1 MKNPLYPYNIINDET
16 INNYNR
22 CIIMTLENNLVYDI
36 FDKDILTSSYF
47 DDVKY
52 NYSLKSIPM
61 WIIKIMNQTKKF
73 IIYDI
78 KEDDLLKFN
87 FDVINMQ
94 NEKIVYNLSEAIILI
109 PTRNWNWFFEFI
121 EPYVKDGINDMCNYI
136 MSSNLSFS
144 EMFSQNMYSVL
155 KDKII
160 TSRDVKYWS
169 DINKCRIN
177 ITTQWLMRDINF
189 SDAKE
194 ITITQQ
200 NSMNNKCNDYLQDL
214 INKKKYVDAGS
225 GIKTH
230 KYTLYHI
237 EDQVPNFTDV
247 MIQKLLFNLF
257 DDTVVNILKPEIN
270 YLINNFLVSKKYCH
284 LIIKNKNIL
293 KYVHNNFNLFSL
305 SYSYAWLMM
314 YIEEGILKSMIK
326 ETDRCVFTLEQAY
339 YLPNIIHNN
348 NVYLPMMVEK
358 KYINIFGGFQTNSN
372 QPISLSSMDTFRNR
386 LIKFSNNNNI
396 DIFKNLDWTNLAIT
410 GSVIPATCRQHD
422 PMEIDGG
429 YTTSNFFDTYYGD
442 SDIDVMCD
450 FPDQKSF
457 IDKVNYFAS
466 VVKKNI
472 LDEFQQIKG
481 EPIVI
486 EIFKTGILHINK
498 KHHGDE
504 KITLESAYNMYC
516 NLKNAE
522 TKYTEPEYQI
532 INKLCTIDQFKYYI
546 YTNDNDKPMTYGEN
560 IKYHISSPFLTRKFE
575 IFKIKYNFLATVGR
589 FHLPCVRGYYNG
601 TNVYLLPSA
610 ISALLTN
617 KCMDYKYFA
626 GLRSPFEI
634 ILKYNFRGFSIM
646 LNKKEMIKIVEYI
659 KNTEKW
665 RKLYKVDNTF
675 NTRTFNSYYTNH
687 LTLLN
692 NQFIKYIDYRKPIE
706 NNLISPIISSI
717 GYILPLKN

>member
-22 CIIMTLENNLVYDI
+22 CIIMTLENHSIFDI
-36 FDKDILTSSYF
+36 FNKDILTSSYF
-47 DDVKY
+47 DDVKN

-73 IIYDI
+73 IMYEV

-87 FDVINMQ
+87 FDVINVE
-94 NEKIVYNLSEAIILI
+94 NEKIVYNLSEALILI
-109 PTRNWNWFFEFI
+109 PNHNWNWFFEFI

-136 MSSNLSFS
+136 MSSKLSFS
-144 EMFSQNMYSVL
+144 EMFSQNIYSVL
-155 KDKII
+155 KDKIV
-160 TSRDVKYWS
+160 TSRDVRYWS

-237 EDQVPNFTDV
+237 EDNAYNHTDV

-270 YLINNFLVSKKYCH
+270 YLINNCLVSKKYCH
-284 LIIKNKNIL
+284 LIMKNKHIL
-293 KYVHNNFNLFSL
+293 KYVHNNFNLFL
-305 SYSYAWLMM
+305 QSYSYAWLMM

-339 YLPNIIHNN
+339 YLPNIIHNK

-358 KYINIFGGFQTNSN
+358 KYINIFGGFQSNSN

-386 LIKFSNNNNI
+386 LNKFSNNNNI

-410 GSVIPATCRQHD
+410 GSVIPATCRQYD

-429 YTTSNFFDTYYGD
+429 YTTTKFFDTYYGD

-466 VVKKNI
+466 VVKTNI
-472 LDEFQQIKG
+472 LEKFQQIEG

-498 KHHGDE
+498 KHYGDE

-575 IFKIKYNFLATVGR
+575 IFKIKYNFLATIGR

-634 ILKYNFRGFSIM
+634 ILKYNFRGYSIM

-665 RKLYKVDNTF
+665 SKLYKVDNTF

-692 NQFIKYIDYRKPIE
+692 NENIKYIDYRKPIE

-717 GYILPLKN
+717 GYIIPLKN

>member
-1 MKNPLYPYNIINDET
+1 
-16 INNYNR
+16 
-22 CIIMTLENNLVYDI
+22 MTLENNSVFDI
-36 FDKDILTSSYF
+36 FNKDILTSSYF
-47 DDVKY
+47 DDVKN
-52 NYSLKSIPM
+52 NYSLKCIPM

-73 IIYDI
+73 IMYDV

-87 FDVINMQ
+87 FDVINLE
-94 NEKIVYNLSEAIILI
+94 NEKIVYNLSEALILI
-109 PTRNWNWFFEFI
+109 PNHNWNWFFEFI
-121 EPYVKDGINDMCNYI
+121 EPYVKDGIHDMCNHI
-136 MSSNLSFS
+136 MSNKLSFS
-144 EMFSQNMYSVL
+144 EMFIENIYTVL
-155 KDKII
+155 KDKIK
-160 TSRDVKYWS
+160 TSRDVMYWS
-169 DINKCRIN
+169 DIKKCRIN

-200 NSMNNKCNDYLQDL
+200 NIMNNKCNDYLQDL

-230 KYTLYHI
+230 KYTLYYI
-237 EDQVPNFTDV
+237 EDQVKNSIDV
-247 MIQKLLFNLF
+247 MIQKLLFNLY
-257 DDTVVNILKPEIN
+257 DQNVEHVLKSEIN
-270 YLINNFLVSKKYCH
+270 FLINNCLVSKKYCH
-284 LIIKNKNIL
+284 LILKNEHIL
-293 KYVHNNFNLFSL
+293 KYINNNFNLFSQ

-339 YLPNIIHNN
+339 YLPNSIYNK

-358 KYINIFGGFQTNSN
+358 KYINMFGGFQSNSS
-372 QPISLSSMDTFRNR
+372 QPITLSSMDTFRHR
-386 LIKFSNNNNI
+386 LNKFSNNNNI
-396 DIFKNLDWTNLAIT
+396 DVFKNLDWTNLAIT
-410 GSVIPATCRQHD
+410 GSVIPATCRNQD

-429 YTTSNFFDTYYGD
+429 YSTSLFFDTYYAD

-450 FPDQKSF
+450 LPDQKSF

-466 VVKKNI
+466 VVKTNI
-472 LDEFQQIKG
+472 LDKFQHKEIESDTILLKLN
-481 EPIVI
+481 IIII
-486 EIFKTGILHINK
+486 EIYKTGILHINK
-498 KHHGDE
+498 KHYGDE
-504 KITLESAYNMYC
+504 KITLEIAYNMYC
-516 NLKNAE
+516 DLKNAE
-522 TKYTEPEYQI
+522 NKYTEPEYQI

-601 TNVYLLPSA
+601 RNVYLLPSA
-610 ISALLTN
+610 ISALITN

-626 GLRSPFEI
+626 GVRSPFEI

-665 RKLYKVDNTF
+665 NKLYKVDNTF

-687 LTLLN
+687 LTLLDFVN
-692 NQFIKYIDYRKPIE
+692 IKYIDYRKPIE

-717 GYILPLKN
+717 GYIIPLKN

>member
-22 CIIMTLENNLVYDI
+22 CIVMTLEKQSI
-36 FDKDILTSSYF
+36 FEIFNKDILTSSYF
-47 DDVKY
+47 DDVKN
-52 NYSLKSIPM
+52 NYSLKCIPM

-73 IIYDI
+73 IMYDV

-87 FDVINMQ
+87 FDIFNMQ
-94 NEKIVYNLSEAIILI
+94 NEKIVYNLSEALILI
-109 PTRNWNWFFEFI
+109 PNHNWNWVFEFI
-121 EPYVKDGINDMCNYI
+121 EPYVQDGIYDMCNYI
-136 MSSNLSFS
+136 MSSKLSFL
-144 EMFSQNMYSVL
+144 EMFTQNIYKIL
-155 KDKII
+155 KDKIK

-169 DINKCRIN
+169 DISKCRIN

-200 NSMNNKCNDYLQDL
+200 NNMNNKCNDYLQDL
-214 INKKKYVDAGS
+214 INKNKYIDASS

-230 KYTLYHI
+230 KYNLYYI
-237 EDQVPNFTDV
+237 EEYANNSIDV

-257 DDTVVNILKPEIN
+257 DDTIVNILKPEIN
-270 YLINNFLVSKKYCH
+270 YLINNCLVSKKYCH
-284 LIIKNKNIL
+284 LILKNKHIL

-326 ETDRCVFTLEQAY
+326 ETDRCVFTLEQAS
-339 YLPNIIHNN
+339 YLPINNIDK
-348 NVYLPMMVEK
+348 NVYLPIMVEK
-358 KYINIFGGFQTNSN
+358 KYINIFGGFQSNSN
-372 QPISLSSMDTFRNR
+372 RPISLSTIDTFRSR
-386 LIKFSNNNNI
+386 LNKFSNSNNI
-396 DIFKNLDWTNLAIT
+396 DVFKNLDWTNLAIT
-410 GSVIPATCRQHD
+410 GSVIPATCRYID
-422 PMEIDGG
+422 PMELDGG
-429 YTTSNFFDTYYGD
+429 YTTEKFFDTYYSD

-450 FPDQKSF
+450 LPDQKSF
-457 IDKVNYFAS
+457 IDKVIYFAS
-466 VVKKNI
+466 IVKLNI
-472 LDEFQQIKG
+472 LEKFQQIEG

-498 KHHGDE
+498 KYIGDE
-504 KITLESAYNMYC
+504 QITLESAYKMYC
-516 NLKNAE
+516 DLKNE
-522 TKYTEPEYQI
+522 EPKHTDPKYYI
-532 INKLCTIDQFKYYI
+532 IDKLCTIDQFKYYV
-546 YTNDNDKPMTYGEN
+546 YTNDSDKPVTYGEN
-560 IKYHISSPFLTRKFE
+560 IKYHISSPLLTRKFE
-575 IFKIKYNFLATVGR
+575 IFKIKYNFLATVSR

-601 TNVYLLPSA
+601 TNVYLIPSA
-610 ISALLTN
+610 ISALITN

-634 ILKYNFRGFSIM
+634 ILKYNFRGFSII

-665 RKLYKVDNTF
+665 RKLYKVNDTF
-675 NTRTFNSYYTNH
+675 NTRTFNSYYANP

-692 NQFIKYIDYRKPIE
+692 NENIQYIDYRISIE